1 MDESPNP
8 DTTSKGESPPEMGP
22 TAGQQPEASES
33 QEDTESTTG
42 EPSAGFEPAEGA
54 AGTGPGGNGS
64 GAPGAN
70 WETGGWRVHDES
82 ARDWVGQLQGMIDSV
97 AEHAGPVLRE
107 VAAKA
112 AELAAVAAENAG
124 PALQKAANVTTE
136 VGHKVATRSKE
147 YAAELRRQQ
156 VEQAAPG
163 ETAADQPDTDA
174 NPGA

>member
-8 DTTSKGESPPEMGP
+8 AMTADEQPGIGAEAAGEAQTSAEAAASGADRP
-22 TAGQQPEASES
+22 AGSEQAAGGTS
-33 QEDTESTTG
+33 TG
-42 EPSAGFEPAEGA
+42 EGGAGGTSGA
-54 AGTGPGGNGS
+54 A
-64 GAPGAN
+64 
-70 WETGGWRVHDES
+70 WDTGGWRVHDES
-82 ARDWVGQLQGMIDSV
+82 ARDWVGQLQAMIDGV

-124 PALQKAANVTTE
+124 PALQKAATMTTE

-156 VEQAAPG
+156 AEQAAPG
-163 ETAADQPDTDA
+163 EMAPDQPDTEPG
-174 NPGA
+174 PGA

>member
-8 DTTSKGESPPEMGP
+8 AMASGEQPGTDATGDTQASAEAAA
-22 TAGQQPEASES
+22 AGGDRP
-33 QEDTESTTG
+33 
-42 EPSAGFEPAEGA
+42 AGAEQAAEGTG
-54 AGTGPGGNGS
+54 AGEGGAGGTSGGS
-64 GAPGAN
+64 
-70 WETGGWRVHDES
+70 WESGGWRVHDES
-82 ARDWVGQLQGMIDSV
+82 ARDWVGQLQAMIDGV

-124 PALQKAANVTTE
+124 PALQKAATMTTE

-156 VEQAAPG
+156 AEHGAPG
-163 ETAADQPDTDA
+163 ETAADQPDTEPR
-174 NPGA
+174 PGA

>member
-1 MDESPNP
+1 MDESPKP
-8 DTTSKGESPPEMGP
+8 DMTSKGEPTPAMGP
-22 TAGQQPEASES
+22 MAGQQPEASES
-33 QEDTESTTG
+33 QEDTESSTG

-54 AGTGPGGNGS
+54 AATGPGGNGS
-64 GAPGAN
+64 GAPAAD

-156 VEQAAPG
+156 AEQAAPG
-163 ETAADQPDTDA
+163 ETPSDKPDTGPG
-174 NPGA
+174 PGA